1 MRPITFLELSL
12 KRQPERRMDRKPS
25 KLSRRSF
32 FHRAVQVSA
41 VGAMAGASF
50 TGQADAYTPGGDEM
64 GARYRVTDHVRA
76 FYATNGYETK
86 SKN

>member
-1 MRPITFLELSL
+1 MRPVTFLELSL

-25 KLSRRSF
+25 KFSRRTLF
-32 FHRAVQVSA
+32 RGAVQVSA
-41 VGAMAGASF
+41 IGAMAATGF
-50 TGQADAYTPGGDEM
+50 TGEAEAYTPGGDEM
-64 GARYRVTDHVRA
+64 RGRYRVADHVKA